1 MRIINVYYSQTGNT
15 EKIARKIDD
24 TLCAM
29 GHEVETLQAAKGME
43 IDFLKYDFVFAGSG
57 VYQWLPGK
65 PMLDMLR
72 SHRQKYSDEGKMR
85 PCSPRLPDKKAV
97 IYCTYAG
104 VHTGIN
110 EAVPAIK
117 FTGQLFDH
125 LGFVIVAEW
134 YFMGDFKTEQ
144 MKHLNA
150 VGRMG
155 DITGRPDEHDL
166 KDVEELVTAII
177 KV

>member
-1 MRIINVYYSQTGNT
+1 MRIINVYHSQTGNT
-15 EKIARKIDD
+15 EKIARTIDD
-24 TLCAM
+24 TLNAM
-29 GHEVETLQAAKGME
+29 GHEVETLKVEKGLE

-72 SHRQKYSDEGKMR
+72 GHRQNYSDAGKIC

-104 VHTGIN
+104 VHTGRN

-117 FTGQLFDH
+117 FMGQLFDH

-134 YFMGDFKTEQ
+134 YFMGDFKTERL
-144 MKHLNA
+144 KHLNA
-150 VGRMG
+150 GGRMG

-166 KDVEELVTAII
+166 KEVEELTRGMI
-177 KV
+177 KP

>member
-1 MRIINVYYSQTGNT
+1 MRIINFYYSQTGNT

-166 KDVEELVTAII
+166 KDVEELVTGII
-177 KV
+177 KA

>member
-1 MRIINVYYSQTGNT
+1 
-15 EKIARKIDD
+15 
-24 TLCAM
+24 M
-29 GHEVETLQAAKGME
+29 GHEVETLKAEKGMD
-43 IDFLKYDFVFAGSG
+43 IGFLKYDFVFVGSG

-72 SHRQKYSDEGKMR
+72 SHRQKYSDEGKIR

-97 IYCTYAG
+97 VYCTYAG
-104 VHTGIN
+104 VHTGIH

-125 LGFVIVAEW
+125 LGFVVVAEW
-134 YFMGDFKTEQ
+134 YFIGDFKTEQ

-166 KDVEELVTAII
+166 KEVEELVTAI
-177 KV
+177 VNV

>member
-1 MRIINVYYSQTGNT
+1 MRIVSVYHSQTGNT
-15 EKIARKIDD
+15 EKIARTIDE
-24 TLCAM
+24 TLRAM
-29 GHEVETLQAAKGME
+29 GHEVETLQAEKGME
-43 IDFLKYDFVFAGSG
+43 IDFLKYDFVFVGSG

-72 SHRQKYSDEGKMR
+72 SHRQKYSEEGIIR

-97 IYCTYAG
+97 VYCTYAG
-104 VHTGIN
+104 VHTGIH

-125 LGFVIVAEW
+125 LGFVVVAEW
-134 YFMGDFKTEQ
+134 YFIGDFKTEQ

-150 VGRMG
+150 AGRMG

-166 KDVEELVTAII
+166 KEVEELVTAI
-177 KV
+177 VNV

>member
-1 MRIINVYYSQTGNT
+1 MRIVSVYHSQTGNT
-15 EKIARKIDD
+15 EKIARTIDE
-24 TLCAM
+24 TLRAM
-29 GHEVETLQAAKGME
+29 GHEVETLQAEKGME
-43 IDFLKYDFVFAGSG
+43 IDFLKYDFVFVGSG

-72 SHRQKYSDEGKMR
+72 SHRQKYSEEGIIR

-97 IYCTYAG
+97 VYCTYAG
-104 VHTGIN
+104 VHTGIH

-125 LGFVIVAEW
+125 LGFVVVAEW
-134 YFMGDFKTEQ
+134 YFIGDFKTEQ

-155 DITGRPDEHDL
+155 DITGRPDQHDL
-166 KDVEELVTAII
+166 KEVEELVTAI
-177 KV
+177 VNV

>member
-29 GHEVETLQAAKGME
+29 GHEVETLQAAKGKE
-43 IDFLKYDFVFAGSG
+43 IDFLKYDFVFANFV
-57 VYQWLPGK
+57 VYELLPGK
-65 PMLDMLR
+65 AILDMLR
-72 SHRQKYSDEGKMR
+72 SHSHKYSDEGKMR
-85 PCSPRLPDKKAV
+85 SCSPRIPDKKAV

-104 VHTGIN
+104 VHTGIH

-134 YFMGDFKTEQ
+134 YFIGDFKTEQ

-166 KDVEELVTAII
+166 KDVEELVTGII
-177 KV
+177 KA